1 MMINTRATPTFVNYD
16 NFVLFAIVWYLV
28 LFYDFVHA
36 TSCKQ
41 IIQCTMHVCDIC
53 IVIAA
58 AIGSRTKG
66 S

>member
-1 MMINTRATPTFVNYD
+1 MLTFIKYD
-16 NFVLFAIVWYLV
+16 NFVLFTIVWYLV
-28 LFYDFVHA
+28 LFHDFAHA

-41 IIQCTMHVCDIC
+41 IIQCTMHACDTGIC